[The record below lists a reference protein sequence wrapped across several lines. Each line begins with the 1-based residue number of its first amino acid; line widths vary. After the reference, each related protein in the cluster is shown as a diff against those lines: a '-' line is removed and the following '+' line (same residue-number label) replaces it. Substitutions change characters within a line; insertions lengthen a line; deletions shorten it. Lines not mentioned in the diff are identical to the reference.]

1 MDINLMITSFP
12 KLLDAT
18 VVTVKLL
25 SLSLFFGLFIGLLFA
40 ILRLSK
46 NKIINKFAYGY
57 SYVFRGTP
65 LLVQIFIIY
74 FGLGNIEYFRSTFL
88 WVVFKEPYWC
98 AIIAFALNT
107 GAYTSEILRSAFQT
121 IKPGFIEA
129 GKSLGISNKI
139 IFYKIQIPI
148 AIRQSLPAYG
158 NEIILMMK
166 GTSLAS
172 TVTLMDFDLMI
183 NSLPK
188 LLGATVVTLKLLS
201 ASLFFGLFIGLLFA
215 VLRLN
220 KNKII
225 NKFAYTYSYV
235 FRGTPLLVQIFIIY
249 FGLGQIEYF
258 RSTFLWVVFKEPYWC
273 AIIAFALNTGAYT
286 SEILRSAFQTI
297 KPGLI
302 EAGKSLGISN
312 KIIFYKIQ
320 IPIAIRQSLPA
331 YGNEIILMMKGTS
344 LASTVTLMDLT
355 GVAKY
360 IISTTFKPIEVFIVA
375 GGIYLFMTFII
386 HNVIKFLEKKYSFN

>member
-1 MDINLMITSFP
+1 MINSFP
-12 KLLDAT
+12 KLLSAAVIT
-18 VVTVKLL
+18 LKLL
-25 SLSLFFGLFIGLLFA
+25 SVSLIIGLLIGLFFA
-40 ILRLSK
+40 ILRLNK
-46 NKIINKFAYGY
+46 NIFINKFAYGY

-74 FGLGNIEYFRSTFL
+74 FGLG
-88 WVVFKEPYWC
+88 
-98 AIIAFALNT
+98 
-107 GAYTSEILRSAFQT
+107 
-121 IKPGFIEA
+121 
-129 GKSLGISNKI
+129 
-139 IFYKIQIPI
+139 
-148 AIRQSLPAYG
+148 
-158 NEIILMMK
+158 
-166 GTSLAS
+166 
-172 TVTLMDFDLMI
+172 
-183 NSLPK
+183 
-188 LLGATVVTLKLLS
+188 
-201 ASLFFGLFIGLLFA
+201 
-215 VLRLN
+215 
-220 KNKII
+220 
-225 NKFAYTYSYV
+225 
-235 FRGTPLLVQIFIIY
+235 
-249 FGLGQIEYF
+249 QIEYL
-258 RSTFLWVVFKEPYWC
+258 RSTVLWVILKEPYWC

-360 IISTTFKPIEVFIVA
+360 IISTTFKPVEVFIVA

-386 HNVIKFLEKKYSFN
+386 HNVIKYLEKKYSVSQ